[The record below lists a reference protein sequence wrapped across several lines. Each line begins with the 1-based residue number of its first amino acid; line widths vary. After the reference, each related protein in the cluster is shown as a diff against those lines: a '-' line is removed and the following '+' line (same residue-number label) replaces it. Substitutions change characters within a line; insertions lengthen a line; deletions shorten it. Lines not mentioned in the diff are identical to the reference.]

1 MGSILGESPAAQQE
15 KLNEASINA
24 NDLTGLIKRS
34 GKKGVTT
41 TTTTNT
47 TNTNTTNTTTAAAGP
62 GAEMVHYENSNGNG
76 KRKMEFDDE
85 IVDVGSGKKA
95 RLSDED

>member
-1 MGSILGESPAAQQE
+1 MGSILGESPAAQKE
-15 KLNEASINA
+15 KLDEASINA

-41 TTTTNT
+41 TNT
-47 TNTNTTNTTTAAAGP
+47 TAAAAAGP
-62 GAEMVHYENSNGNG
+62 GAEKVHHKNANGNG
-76 KRKMEFDDE
+76 KRKIEFDNE
-85 IVDVGSGKKA
+85 FVEVGSGKKA

>member
-1 MGSILGESPAAQQE
+1 MGSILGESPAAQKE
-15 KLNEASINA
+15 KLDEASINA

-41 TTTTNT
+41 TNT
-47 TNTNTTNTTTAAAGP
+47 TAAAAAGP
-62 GAEMVHYENSNGNG
+62 GVEKVHHENANGNG
-76 KRKMEFDDE
+76 KRKIEFDDE
-85 IVDVGSGKKA
+85 FVEVGSGKKA

>member
-1 MGSILGESPAAQQE
+1 MGSILGESPAAQKE
-15 KLNEASINA
+15 KLDEASINA

-41 TTTTNT
+41 TNT
-47 TNTNTTNTTTAAAGP
+47 TAAAAAGP
-62 GAEMVHYENSNGNG
+62 GVEKVHHVHANGNG
-76 KRKMEFDDE
+76 KRKIEFDDE
-85 IVDVGSGKKA
+85 FVEVGSGKKA